1 MMKLLF
7 LTFVLLMP
15 FSPLKNINKGNE
27 IHDYS
32 VYKTTYEIGGTNQIG
47 SQMIGKYFD
56 DDVKVFKENDLY
68 YLSLTLLDNQAIS
81 DINLSVSSL
90 KSGVLEEENG
100 KQSTYIITLSEED
113 IQKDI
118 SISLNVAKMSKQVS
132 FTVKPNMENL
142 TLTDTKVDQEK
153 EFPARF
159 VPEMKLDLSGDV
171 ETTLNSYYKL
181 PQASATFDSQNVDVK
196 INVTS
201 PSGEIVDIDSN
212 DRIYVNEL
220 GNYKIDYK
228 ATTSE
233 YKTNLGNDSSVEETI
248 NLICNASYNSMVKI
262 VDNNKILPSD
272 YVIQCQ
278 RIESGTTYDKI
289 NQLLVGKSE
298 NFEIT
303 NISLST
309 SNGEEIKLSDNI
321 ECRIEANPNYDRN
334 KVKVYHYEDGNLQL
348 ISSSGYGRYVSFE
361 NKKMGTYV
369 ILIEGVK
376 SSINLP
382 LIISLSV
389 VIAVIVIALITLS
402 IILILR
408 KKRKNK
414 IA

>member
-1 MMKLLF
+1 M
-7 LTFVLLMP
+7 
-15 FSPLKNINKGNE
+15 
-27 IHDYS
+27 
-32 VYKTTYEIGGTNQIG
+32 QIR
-47 SQMIGKYFD
+47 YH
-56 DDVKVFKENDLY
+56 
-68 YLSLTLLDNQAIS
+68 
-81 DINLSVSSL
+81 
-90 KSGVLEEENG
+90 
-100 KQSTYIITLSEED
+100 
-113 IQKDI
+113 
-118 SISLNVAKMSKQVS
+118 
-132 FTVKPNMENL
+132 
-142 TLTDTKVDQEK
+142 
-153 EFPARF
+153 
-159 VPEMKLDLSGDV
+159 
-171 ETTLNSYYKL
+171 
-181 PQASATFDSQNVDVK
+181 
-196 INVTS
+196 
-201 PSGEIVDIDSN
+201 
-212 DRIYVNEL
+212 
-220 GNYKIDYK
+220 
-228 ATTSE
+228 
-233 YKTNLGNDSSVEETI
+233 
-248 NLICNASYNSMVKI
+248 
-262 VDNNKILPSD
+262 KILPSD

-321 ECRIEANPNYDRN
+321 ECRIETNPNYDRN